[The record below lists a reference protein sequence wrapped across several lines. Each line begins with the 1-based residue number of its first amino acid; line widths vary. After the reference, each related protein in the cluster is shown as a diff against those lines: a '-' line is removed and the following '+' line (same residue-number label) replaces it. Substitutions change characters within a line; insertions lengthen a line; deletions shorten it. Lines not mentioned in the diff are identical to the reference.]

1 MAFIIYLGFDYELNT
16 SVQVG
21 DQVYHTE
28 TSIGGGFSVSHTSSP
43 TIHIGTIIDIV
54 NNSADPRLPLIQ
66 LRVQSEHVQ
75 ANGQPIVGVIPQRGA
90 FIMFSKDKT
99 VNDNDLL
106 GYYASF
112 TFENNSKEKA
122 ELFAVGASVVE
133 SSK

>member
-28 TSIGGGFSVSHTSSP
+28 TSFGGGFSVSPAHSP

-54 NNSADPRLPLIQ
+54 NNGVNPLLPLTQ
-66 LRVQSEHVQ
+66 LKVQSEHVQ
-75 ANGQPIVGVIPQRGA
+75 ASGQPVARVIPQRGA